1 MVRPSFVRQA
11 TDFAINAFL
20 VMITVVIPSAIAFLR

>member
-11 TDFAINAFL
+11 SDFAINAFL
-20 VMITVVIPSAIAFLR
+20 VKITVLIASAIAFLR